1 MSMSEKKEAA
11 GENENFVALIQAA
24 MEDSEMRKQILAI
37 VQLDSFNRVSLIGTY
52 VSSLQFKGAPPE
64 IIEAL
69 NCLNDDKIAEKT
81 REILS
86 NDSLVGDSVRDG
98 DAKMS

>member
-37 VQLDSFNRVSLIGTY
+37 V
-52 VSSLQFKGAPPE
+52 
-64 IIEAL
+64 
-69 NCLNDDKIAEKT
+69 
-81 REILS
+81 
-86 NDSLVGDSVRDG
+86 
-98 DAKMS
+98 